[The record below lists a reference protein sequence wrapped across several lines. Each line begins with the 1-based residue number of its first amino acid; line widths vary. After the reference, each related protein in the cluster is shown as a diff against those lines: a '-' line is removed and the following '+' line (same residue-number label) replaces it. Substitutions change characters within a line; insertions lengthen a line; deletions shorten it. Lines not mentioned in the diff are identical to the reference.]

1 MGSQYTDGINTHGI
15 SIKNRLLRK
24 QLRNYFH
31 IKYYG
36 IIFSKWNRHRNN
48 TLDHSHFHLSLITPY
63 ITANLASTQTHI
75 WPFNLS
81 LILLPSFQRTPPLLT
96 HAFDL
101 LTPRPRWLKYEEK
114 VEAGERWS
122 KPHVPT
128 TALHALFEIRKSIS
142 DGTAQVLLDLDNSH
156 GCIHQVAGWQCKHYE
171 LFKSILPEC

>member
-1 MGSQYTDGINTHGI
+1 MKSSQKQYTWPLTFPPIPYYIVQNRQFDIYA
-15 SIKNRLLRK
+15 SIYMTF
-24 QLRNYFH
+24 QLIPH
-31 IKYYG
+31 
-36 IIFSKWNRHRNN
+36 
-48 TLDHSHFHLSLITPY
+48 P
-63 ITANLASTQTHI
+63 STFVPI
-75 WPFNLS
+75 
-81 LILLPSFQRTPPLLT
+81 TPPLLT